1 MKKVNNDYTSIWAYI
16 FYSNHKFYD
25 YQNDCRIYLD
35 EYPEQEELRKEY
47 FKDDPFIVSRF
58 ITKK

>member
-1 MKKVNNDYTSIWAYI
+1 MKVN
-16 FYSNHKFYD
+16 SNFLSMWFNFITIKDRWID

-35 EYPEQEELRKEY
+35 EYPEQEELRKKY

-58 ITKK
+58 LIRK

>member
-1 MKKVNNDYTSIWAYI
+1 MKVN
-16 FYSNHKFYD
+16 SNFLSLWFNFIPINNRWID

-47 FKDDPFIVSRF
+47 FQDDPFIVSRF
-58 ITKK
+58 LIRK